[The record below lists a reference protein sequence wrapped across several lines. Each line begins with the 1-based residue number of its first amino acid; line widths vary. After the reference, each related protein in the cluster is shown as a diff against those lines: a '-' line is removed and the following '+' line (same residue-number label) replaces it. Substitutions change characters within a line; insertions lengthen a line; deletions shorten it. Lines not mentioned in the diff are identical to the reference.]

1 MKRIKK
7 IGSILWGITY
17 VMGTTVATLMIL
29 PLIIIIAIFN
39 VTR

>member
-17 VMGTTVATLMIL
+17 VLGTTVATFLIL
-29 PLIIIIAIFN
+29 PIIIIIALFN

>member
-7 IGSILWGITY
+7 IGSIFWGITY
-17 VMGTTVATLMIL
+17 VIGTTIATFLIL
-29 PLIIIIAIFN
+29 PLVIIITIFN